1 MKKGVKLGAQNLLLL
16 NLIKLFFMDVFIIC
30 LIGVALMFG
39 VEYFER
45 RHMRLFK
52 LKAESQGGEN
62 IVSAVDQVYYG
73 GKESDKREAERL
85 RTRKIKYV
93 LWVLIVFF
101 GAASIVFVSFKD
113 QWLGEWKTENKV
125 ETRATVSG
133 AETPLFSV
141 VDYLAIYF
149 SNEKALRYYGTKRRV
164 AYEKA
169 SAEYQK
175 YEQELK
181 RAQEKQDEVEIIIQ
195 NEKLAEAKAKLDS
208 AEKNWKNFKFIPQNW
223 RINTNLNWLL
233 LFLLVVSVWN
243 VYYIY
248 MSEHEN
254 FGLCVASTIVS
265 FFAFALGLIIPFAV
279 FVRGYQEEC
288 LFTLRDV
295 VGIILTIWCVIS
307 FTIQS
312 NKKMIE

>member
-1 MKKGVKLGAQNLLLL
+1 
-16 NLIKLFFMDVFIIC
+16 
-30 LIGVALMFG
+30 
-39 VEYFER
+39 
-45 RHMRLFK
+45 MRLFK
-52 LKAESQGGEN
+52 LKLASQGGEN
-62 IVSAVDQVYYG
+62 VVSAVDQVYYG
-73 GKESDKREAERL
+73 GKKSDKSEAERL

-101 GAASIVFVSFKD
+101 GAASIVFVAFKD

-254 FGLCVASTIVS
+254 SGLYVATTIVS

>member
-1 MKKGVKLGAQNLLLL
+1 MKKGVKLWAQNLLLL

-30 LIGVALMFG
+30 LICAALMFG

-73 GKESDKREAERL
+73 GKESDKSEAERL

-254 FGLCVASTIVS
+254 SGLLVATTIVS

-307 FTIQS
+307 F
-312 NKKMIE
+312 KKMSDSKIEW

>member
-1 MKKGVKLGAQNLLLL
+1 
-16 NLIKLFFMDVFIIC
+16 MDVFIIC

>member
-1 MKKGVKLGAQNLLLL
+1 
-16 NLIKLFFMDVFIIC
+16 MDVFIIC
-30 LIGVALMFG
+30 LICAALVFG
-39 VEYFER
+39 VEYFGR

-73 GKESDKREAERL
+73 GKESDKSEAERL

-101 GAASIVFVSFKD
+101 GAASIVFVAFKD

-254 FGLCVASTIVS
+254 SGLLVATTIVS

-307 FTIQS
+307 F
-312 NKKMIE
+312 KKMSDSKIE

>member
-16 NLIKLFFMDVFIIC
+16 NLIKLFFMSVIIIC
-30 LIGVALMFG
+30 LICAALVFG
-39 VEYFER
+39 VEYFGR

-73 GKESDKREAERL
+73 GKKSDKSEAERL

-254 FGLCVASTIVS
+254 SGLLVATTIVS

-307 FTIQS
+307 F
-312 NKKMIE
+312 KKMSDSKIE

>member
-1 MKKGVKLGAQNLLLL
+1 
-16 NLIKLFFMDVFIIC
+16 
-30 LIGVALMFG
+30 
-39 VEYFER
+39 
-45 RHMRLFK
+45 MRLFK

-73 GKESDKREAERL
+73 GKESDKSEAERL

-101 GAASIVFVSFKD
+101 GAASIVFVAFKD

-254 FGLCVASTIVS
+254 SGLLVATTIVS

-307 FTIQS
+307 F
-312 NKKMIE
+312 KKMSDSKIE

>member
-1 MKKGVKLGAQNLLLL
+1 M
-16 NLIKLFFMDVFIIC
+16 
-30 LIGVALMFG
+30 
-39 VEYFER
+39 
-45 RHMRLFK
+45 
-52 LKAESQGGEN
+52 
-62 IVSAVDQVYYG
+62 
-73 GKESDKREAERL
+73 
-85 RTRKIKYV
+85 
-93 LWVLIVFF
+93 
-101 GAASIVFVSFKD
+101 
-113 QWLGEWKTENKV
+113 
-125 ETRATVSG
+125 
-133 AETPLFSV
+133 
-141 VDYLAIYF
+141 
-149 SNEKALRYYGTKRRV
+149 

-254 FGLCVASTIVS
+254 SGLYVAVASTIVS

-279 FVRGYQEEC
+279 FVWGYQEEC

>member
-1 MKKGVKLGAQNLLLL
+1 MST
-16 NLIKLFFMDVFIIC
+16 IIIC
-30 LIGVALMFG
+30 LICAALMFG

-73 GKESDKREAERL
+73 GKESDKSEAERL

-254 FGLCVASTIVS
+254 SGLLVASTIVS